1 MPYSKW
7 RRRYYNEPMEQWSIV
22 RKEIIQGTSD
32 FREEILQLIFHNK
45 LIENLWFNEWINDTC
60 TIITRS

>member
-7 RRRYYNEPMEQWSIV
+7 RRKYYNEPMEQWSIV

-32 FREEILQLIFHNK
+32 FREKFCI
-45 LIENLWFNEWINDTC
+45 
-60 TIITRS
+60 